1 MPRRRYWPSALDRTD
16 RTDHAESA
24 AVPNLMREEIG
35 DHMQLVGYS
44 YGPEK
49 LAPGGEFDITLYW
62 RSDAPL
68 KEDYSVFV
76 HLVDELGIV
85 EAQSDSYPAQGS
97 RPTSEWRPGTIV
109 VDEHRVRVPQT
120 LPAPGTLRIE
130 AGMYR
135 YADGKRLPT
144 AQGDSIALGSIDAA
158 ALTSPDGIPNPMR
171 AVFGD
176 KIALTGYSLD
186 RRSLR
191 PGESFQLDLWWEG
204 LTPMAQDYK
213 VFVHL
218 MLPPDAVWAQ
228 QDRQPQDGAARTS
241 TWQPGQ
247 VVPDQYTITVPADA
261 PPGIYDVA
269 VGLYDK
275 ETYDR
280 LQINS
285 DDLPITLARVRV
297 EP

>member
-1 MPRRRYWPSALDRTD
+1 M
-16 RTDHAESA
+16 
-24 AVPNLMREEIG
+24 
-35 DHMQLVGYS
+35 
-44 YGPEK
+44 
-49 LAPGGEFDITLYW
+49 
-62 RSDAPL
+62 
-68 KEDYSVFV
+68 
-76 HLVDELGIV
+76 
-85 EAQSDSYPAQGS
+85 
-97 RPTSEWRPGTIV
+97 
-109 VDEHRVRVPQT
+109 
-120 LPAPGTLRIE
+120 PAPGTLRIE

-191 PGESFQLDLWWEG
+191 ARREFPAG
-204 LTPMAQDYK
+204 LMVGGADTHDAGLQS
-213 VFVHL
+213 VC
-218 MLPPDAVWAQ
+218 PPDAAAG
-228 QDRQPQDGAARTS
+228 RRMGAAGPAAAGWGGAHVYVGTRPGRCRTNTRS
-241 TWQPGQ
+241 QFP
-247 VVPDQYTITVPADA
+247 PDA

-275 ETYDR
+275 DTYDR
-280 LQINS
+280 LQINN
-285 DDLPITLARVRV
+285 DDLPIILARVRV